1 MPTLVLGLV
10 TVASAG
16 FAGIARGSPTVF
28 SPLPAA
34 TIIPTFWLA
43 MHVAPQNARLVEL
56 ILPALVRPLL
66 LTMWYARLLVG
77 ANQVP
82 RRSLIGLTVLSF
94 LTIVDFAFEWRHAF
108 TYHTATYVHGV
119 AAVNAVSIGF
129 AWMLLYRAVRARTFV
144 ATLIAHV
151 WIVAWLVWLAFP
163 WLGELI

>member
-1 MPTLVLGLV
+1 
-10 TVASAG
+10 VAAAG
-16 FAGIARGSPTVF
+16 FAGVARGGPTVF

-43 MHVAPQNARLVEL
+43 MHVAPQHARLVEL
-56 ILPALVRPLL
+56 FVPALVGPLL
-66 LTMWYARLLVG
+66 LILWYPGLLAG
-77 ANQVP
+77 TNQVP

-94 LTIVDFAFEWRHAF
+94 LAIVDFAFEWRHAF

-119 AAVNAVSIGF
+119 TAVNAVSIGF
-129 AWMLLYRAVRARTFV
+129 AWMLLYRAIRVRTFV

-151 WIVAWLVWLAFP
+151 WIVTWLVWLAFP